1 MAIWGKTS
9 GAESRPKSLPM
20 DSNSGY
26 SREFVTSTSKGWVM
40 QPGTAS
46 TATGNDN
53 VNADPEILVAIRNLS
68 VNFKSGNLLSFD
80 IDDAQLADTGIFDI
94 RLTFDEPMS
103 VTSASV
109 TANANTV
116 PPNQT
121 VTNKAY
127 ILLSRLGGTDMVE
140 DSTVLMAY
148 LTKQGFAAADGD
160 RGGSGTNTLTFR
172 GILQS
177 ADAGFLAFTDS
188 NLHLNGTATIQSDSE
203 TFSGVLLEGSS
214 DDSLVL
220 DASAGARKTIAGAVT
235 DSATITVDGGS
246 GTVVVGQVVTV
257 NGEGSAPAA
266 SITSNNGIN
275 ATDTS
280 GSTDN
285 TITVLTVT
293 DATNF
298 ILSENVTI
306 ADNINLLFSVNA
318 GEGIEQNSVS
328 MTTEGADGATSVVGG
343 TAYRT
348 GFGLDTIVG
357 RVSLLEDTAQTG
369 SGNSHLVNED
379 DSGSKFSAE
388 EFTTD
393 QAGLV
398 LDETEQAGSASGS
411 AFILKSV
418 TTA

>member
-1 MAIWGKTS
+1 MAIWGKTN

-26 SREFVTSTSKGWVM
+26 SREFVTATDKGWVM

-46 TATGNDN
+46 AATGNDN
-53 VNADPEILVAIRNLS
+53 ANADPEILVAIRNLS
-68 VNFKSGNLLSFD
+68 VNFKSGNLLSIDWADGAYADAADFD
-80 IDDAQLADTGIFDI
+80 LIA
-94 RLTFDEPMS
+94 TFDEE
-103 VTSASV
+103 VTITSAAA
-109 TANANTV
+109 TAN
-116 PPNQT
+116 QT
-121 VTNKAY
+121 ITNKVF
-127 ILLSRLGGTDMVE
+127 ILLTELGATDMA
-140 DSTVLMAY
+140 S
-148 LTKQGFAAADGD
+148 DGTIACQYK
-160 RGGSGTNTLTFR
+160 SGTGTNIITFR
-172 GILQS
+172 GRRSQT
-177 ADAGFLAFTDS
+177 AAGFLAFHD
-188 NLHLNGTATIQSDSE
+188 NFIHVNGTATMQSDSE

-293 DATNF
+293 SATVF

-357 RVSLLEDTAQTG
+357 RVSLLEDAAQTG

-398 LDETEQAGSASGS
+398 LDETKTLGSVSGS
-411 AFILKSV
+411 AFTLKDV

>member
-1 MAIWGKTS
+1 MAIWGKTN

-26 SREFVTSTSKGWVM
+26 SREFVTATDKGWVM

-46 TATGNDN
+46 AATGNDN
-53 VNADPEILVAIRNLS
+53 ANADPEILVAIRNLS
-68 VNFKSGNLLSFD
+68 VNFKSGNLLSIDWADGAYADAADFD
-80 IDDAQLADTGIFDI
+80 LIA
-94 RLTFDEPMS
+94 TFDEE
-103 VTSASV
+103 VTITSAAA
-109 TANANTV
+109 TAN
-116 PPNQT
+116 QT
-121 VTNKAY
+121 ITNKVF
-127 ILLSRLGGTDMVE
+127 ILLTELGATDMA
-140 DSTVLMAY
+140 S
-148 LTKQGFAAADGD
+148 DGTIACQYKS
-160 RGGSGTNTLTFR
+160 GTGTNTITFR
-172 GILQS
+172 GRRS
-177 ADAGFLAFTDS
+177 TTAAGFLAFHD
-188 NLHLNGTATIQSDSE
+188 NFIHVNGTATMQSDSE

-293 DATNF
+293 SATVF

-306 ADNINLLFSVNA
+306 ADNVNLLFSTNA
-318 GEGIEQNSVS
+318 GEGVEMNSVS
-328 MTTEGADGATSVVGG
+328 MALEGADGATNVTSS

-348 GFGLDTIVG
+348 GFGVDTQVG
-357 RVSLLEDTAQTG
+357 RVMQLQESDQFI
-369 SGNSHLVNED
+369 VNED
-379 DSGSKFSAE
+379 GSGDKFGAE
-388 EFTTD
+388 AFTTD
-393 QAGLV
+393 ADGLV
-398 LDETEQAGSASGS
+398 TETQAGSASGS
-411 AFILKSV
+411 AEILKGV
-418 TTA
+418 TMS

>member
-9 GAESRPKSLPM
+9 GEESRPKSLPM

-26 SREFVTSTSKGWVM
+26 SREFVTATSKGWVF

-46 TATGNDN
+46 AATGNDN
-53 VNADPEILVAIRNLS
+53 ASADPEILVAIRNLS
-68 VNFKSGNLLSFD
+68 VNFKSGNLLSVDFADGAVADSGTFD
-80 IDDAQLADTGIFDI
+80 LV
-94 RLTFDEPMS
+94 LTFDEEIT
-103 VTSASV
+103 VTSAAR
-109 TANANTV
+109 TANQV
-116 PPNQT
+116 I
-121 VTNKAY
+121 TNKVF
-127 ILLSRLGGTDMVE
+127 ILLDELGGTDMVS
-140 DSTVLMAY
+140 DGTMACQY
-148 LTKQGFAAADGD
+148 LS
-160 RGGSGTNTLTFR
+160 GSGSNTLTFR
-172 GILQS
+172 GVRSQN
-177 ADAGFLAFTDS
+177 AAGFLAFADD
-188 NLHLNGTATIQSDSE
+188 NIHVNGTATLQSDSE

-214 DDSLVL
+214 EDSLVL
-220 DASAGARKTIAGAVT
+220 DASAGAKKTIAGAVT
-235 DSATITVDGGS
+235 DSASITVDGGS
-246 GTVVVGQVVTV
+246 GTVAVGQVVTV

-293 DATNF
+293 DSTNF

-328 MTTEGADGATSVVGG
+328 MTTEGADGATSVVGES
-343 TAYRT
+343 AYRT

-357 RVSLLEDTAQTG
+357 RVSLLEDAAQTG